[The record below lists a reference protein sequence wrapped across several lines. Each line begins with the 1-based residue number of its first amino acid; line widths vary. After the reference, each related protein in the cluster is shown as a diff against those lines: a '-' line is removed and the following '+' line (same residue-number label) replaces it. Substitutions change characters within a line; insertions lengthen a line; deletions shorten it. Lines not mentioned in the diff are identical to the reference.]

1 MLNKN
6 EQENTNPPE
15 QENTEENKD
24 SISYILENEQ
34 YFIGIIKKILDFEFD
49 DLFPQILNL
58 PKIDFLNKLTSNVT
72 LILSER
78 FSQNI
83 LENEKC
89 FSLITSTCHSF
100 DKKYN
105 RYIEEL
111 SLGWDKYNLD
121 KLIY

>member
-1 MLNKN
+1 MK
-6 EQENTNPPE
+6 
-15 QENTEENKD
+15 
-24 SISYILENEQ
+24 
-34 YFIGIIKKILDFEFD
+34 
-49 DLFPQILNL
+49 
-58 PKIDFLNKLTSNVT
+58 KLTSNVT

-105 RYIEEL
+105 SFKEKVKLDEMFEQVKL
-111 SLGWDKYNLD
+111 LGRKRNLEKGKKTNYKRD
-121 KLIY
+121 VLF